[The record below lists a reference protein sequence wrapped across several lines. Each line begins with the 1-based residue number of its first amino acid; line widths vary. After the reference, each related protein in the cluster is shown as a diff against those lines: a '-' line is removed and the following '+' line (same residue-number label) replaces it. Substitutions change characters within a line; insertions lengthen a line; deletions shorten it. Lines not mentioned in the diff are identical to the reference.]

1 MEPWREGEGARMRWL
16 RDKSLWI
23 MLFAA
28 IAAASSSYSAYKVYQ
43 MTDGKAAATK
53 ATKGKR

>member
-1 MEPWREGEGARMRWL
+1 MRWL

-23 MLFAA
+23 MLFAF
-28 IAAASSSYSAYKVYQ
+28 IAAASSSYSAYKIYQ
-43 MTDGKAAATK
+43 MTDGKAAAAK

>member
-1 MEPWREGEGARMRWL
+1 MRWL

-28 IAAASSSYSAYKVYQ
+28 ISAASSSYSAYKVYQ
-43 MTDGKAAATK
+43 MTDGKAAAGKVTP
-53 ATKGKR
+53 KGRK